1 MPDRPFI
8 SIELDRRIAVAQR
21 ARQVGQMDA
30 RAANRALMP
39 WAAAEAWLVGHQGDA
54 ISPRD
59 GQTPAGELCPLDATI
74 SELTRARDTV
84 ARQIDEDGPRPSQET
99 SDRMPRYIGL
109 RDAVRRLALMQLL
122 REGYRQKPA
131 APDHFATARKIATP
145 PLPPAQPSLL
155 ADMFGPD
162 GAPLPVQ
169 QQAA

>member
-1 MPDRPFI
+1 MPDRAFI
-8 SIELDRRIAVAQR
+8 STELDRRIAVAQR
-21 ARQVGQMDA
+21 ARDAGQMDA

-39 WAAAEAWLVGHQGDA
+39 WAAAEAWLVGHRGDA

-74 SELTRARDTV
+74 GELTRARDTL
-84 ARQIDEDGPRPSQET
+84 ARQIDEEGKH
-99 SDRMPRYIGL
+99 DRMPRYIGL

-131 APDHFATARKIATP
+131 APVPMPRNA
-145 PLPPAQPSLL
+145 LPSSQPSLL

-162 GAPLPVQ
+162 GKPLPIERN
-169 QQAA
+169 AA

>member
-8 SIELDRRIAVAQR
+8 STELDRRIAVAKR
-21 ARQVGQMDA
+21 ARDAGHMDA

-74 SELTRARDTV
+74 GELTRARDTL
-84 ARQIDEDGPRPSQET
+84 ARQIDEEHKQ
-99 SDRMPRYIGL
+99 DRMPRYIGL
-109 RDAVRRLALMQLL
+109 RDAVRRLSLMQLL
-122 REGYRQKPA
+122 REGFARKPA
-131 APDHFATARKIATP
+131 ATVPTTRTT
-145 PLPPAQPSLL
+145 LPPSQPSLL

-162 GAPLPVQ
+162 GKPLPIERN
-169 QQAA
+169 AA

>member
-8 SIELDRRIAVAQR
+8 STELDRRIAVMKR
-21 ARQVGQMDA
+21 ARDAGQMDA

-74 SELTRARDTV
+74 GELTRARDTL
-84 ARQIDEDGPRPSQET
+84 ARQIDEERKA
-99 SDRMPRYIGL
+99 DRMPRYIGL
-109 RDAVRRLALMQLL
+109 RDAVRRLTLMQLL
-122 REGYRQKPA
+122 REGFRQKPA
-131 APDHFATARKIATP
+131 PPVPMPRTAQSSNILAPS
-145 PLPPAQPSLL
+145 QPSLL

-162 GAPLPVQ
+162 GKPLPIERN
-169 QQAA
+169 AA

>member
-1 MPDRPFI
+1 MAQSNTLGQKAFI
-8 SIELDRRIAVAQR
+8 STELDRRIAVMKR
-21 ARQVGQMDA
+21 ARDTGQMDA

-59 GQTPAGELCPLDATI
+59 GQTPASELCPLDATI
-74 SELTRARDTV
+74 GELTRARDTL
-84 ARQIDEDGPRPSQET
+84 ARQIDEERKQ
-99 SDRMPRYIGL
+99 DRMPRYIGL

-131 APDHFATARKIATP
+131 APVPTVKSA
-145 PLPPAQPSLL
+145 LPPSQPSLL

-162 GAPLPVQ
+162 GKPLPIERN
-169 QQAA
+169 AA